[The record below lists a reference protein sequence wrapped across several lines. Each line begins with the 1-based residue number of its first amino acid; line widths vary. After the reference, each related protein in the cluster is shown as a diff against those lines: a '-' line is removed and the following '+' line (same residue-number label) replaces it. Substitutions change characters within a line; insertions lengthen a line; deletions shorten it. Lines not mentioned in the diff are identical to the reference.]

1 MNASTGREY
10 TDYFA
15 VVPSQ
20 HFPLALDVLTD
31 MLSGSLF
38 DQAEIERERQVITEE
53 LNSIYN
59 SPPDLVNQLIEE
71 TLWGNQALGRDIAGT
86 RETVAAIAA
95 ATIDRLS
102 ARALCPRRHCGQRRR
117 TGGP

>member
-1 MNASTGREY
+1 MPHTRSASIILYYGVGQRYEPKAITGISHFIEHMLFKGTHKRPTAQEISEAIEGIGGSMNASTGREY

-38 DQAEIERERQVITEE
+38 DPAEIERERQVITEE
-53 LNSIYN
+53 LNS
-59 SPPDLVNQLIEE
+59 
-71 TLWGNQALGRDIAGT
+71 
-86 RETVAAIAA
+86 
-95 ATIDRLS
+95 
-102 ARALCPRRHCGQRRR
+102 
-117 TGGP
+117 